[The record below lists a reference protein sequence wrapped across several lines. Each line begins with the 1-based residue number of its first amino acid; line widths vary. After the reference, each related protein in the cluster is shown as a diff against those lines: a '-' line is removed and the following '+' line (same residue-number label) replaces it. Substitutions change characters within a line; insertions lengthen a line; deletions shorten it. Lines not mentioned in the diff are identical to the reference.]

1 MLRSGC
7 EIGNEGICTGNY
19 RDPDKQQV
27 GGGLVLQVEIS
38 IKFEWKTEYTVP
50 SLICQLWSRQ
60 KNIFQSEKNVKSSQA
75 ERAKKNFW
83 GNKKNRN
90 SVLVKIYGVSAVSKN
105 ASTTHFICI
114 FQPLYLF

>member
-1 MLRSGC
+1 MLCSGC

-75 ERAKKNFW
+75 ERAKKNFTGKKREFSTRQNIW
-83 GNKKNRN
+83 GK
-90 SVLVKIYGVSAVSKN
+90 VQ
-105 ASTTHFICI
+105 C
-114 FQPLYLF
+114 